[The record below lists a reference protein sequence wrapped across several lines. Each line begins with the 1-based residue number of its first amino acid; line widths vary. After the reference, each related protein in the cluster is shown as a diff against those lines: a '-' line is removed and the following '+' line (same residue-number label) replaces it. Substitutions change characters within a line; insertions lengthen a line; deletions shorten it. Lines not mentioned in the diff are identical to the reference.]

1 MKRVVTVFAV
11 LALAG
16 VAAAAIL
23 SESGTSR
30 SLGPVSTHVIARGD
44 LIVSVTEQG
53 TLESSNNTEIKCKVR
68 GDSNVIISVI
78 ESGTIVEP
86 GDELLRLET
95 LLIEEEI
102 NERTKF
108 AHLADSQVARSQAD
122 VARAKIAISEYLE
135 GRFVSEMATIQKNL
149 AIAKSSVLSAKNRLK
164 HARMMARSEYASEL
178 EVEEKEFAV
187 AQAELSMKLTQ
198 TRIDVLEKFTKKEEL
213 ATLNGALN
221 VAKATHE
228 ANVERAYADHERLNR
243 AKEELQYCVIKAAR
257 GGMVI
262 YPTGK
267 DWSDA
272 PEIEEGAT
280 VHKDQVLLLMPDLTK
295 MQVKV
300 GIHESIVERVTPGL
314 VAKVTLPTKTL
325 QAQVSSVAAVAKP
338 AGWWTGNV
346 VKYDTIVGL
355 PESEGLK
362 PGMSVEVEITIA
374 RHDDVL
380 TVPASAVVESS
391 KGRACWV
398 KTPAGAER
406 RALELGDYN
415 NMFIEVKSGLE
426 QGDEV
431 ILDPLAYVEQA
442 QSEAAASLEK
452 SDEQNQA
459 REDDTDDSKPESYTA
474 NHAN

>member
-1 MKRVVTVFAV
+1 MKRIVTVIAV

-23 SESGTSR
+23 SEGGTAGSR
-30 SLGPVSTHVIARGD
+30 GSLPTHKISRGE
-44 LIVSVTEQG
+44 LLVTVTEQG

-68 GDSNVIISVI
+68 GENNVIISVI
-78 ESGTIVEP
+78 ETGTIVEA

-135 GRFVSEMATIQKNL
+135 GRFVSELATLQKNL
-149 AIAKSSVLSAKNRLK
+149 AIAESNVLSAKNRLK

-187 AQAELSMKLTQ
+187 SQSELSMKLTQ
-198 TRIDVLEKFTKKEEL
+198 TRIDVLNDFTRKEEL

-243 AKEELQYCVIKAAR
+243 AKEELQYCTIKAAR

-280 VHKDQVLLLMPDLTK
+280 VHKDQVLLLMPDLSK

-300 GIHESIVERVTPGL
+300 GIHESIIDRIKPGL
-314 VAKVTLPTKTL
+314 SAKVTMPGRSLEGNI
-325 QAQVSSVAAVAKP
+325 SYVAAVTKP

-346 VKYDTIVGL
+346 VKYDTIVEL
-355 PESEGLK
+355 PTVEGLK
-362 PGMSVEVEITIA
+362 PGMSVEVEVIIA
-374 RHDDVL
+374 RHEDVL
-380 TVPASAVVESS
+380 LVPTAAVLETEKGHVCWVRQGDSTSRRPLKLGDSSDMFIAVES
-391 KGRACWV
+391 
-398 KTPAGAER
+398 
-406 RALELGDYN
+406 
-415 NMFIEVKSGLE
+415 GLTE
-426 QGDEV
+426 GDEV
-431 ILDPLAYVEQA
+431 VLDPLANIEEAQTEAAKSLDSGRRKTSTEDEPEADPA
-442 QSEAAASLEK
+442 QSV
-452 SDEQNQA
+452 
-459 REDDTDDSKPESYTA
+459 DD
-474 NHAN
+474 

>member
-1 MKRVVTVFAV
+1 MKRVVTVIAV

-23 SESGTSR
+23 SGRETSR
-30 SLGPVSTHVIARGD
+30 RLGPVSTHVIARGD
-44 LIVSVTEQG
+44 LLVSVTEQG

-68 GDSNVIISVI
+68 GANVIISVI
-78 ESGTIVEP
+78 ESGTIVEA

-108 AHLADSQVARSQAD
+108 AHLADSRVARSQAD
-122 VARAKIAISEYLE
+122 LARATIAISAYLE
-135 GRFVSEMATIQKNL
+135 GQFISQMATIQKNL

-164 HARMMARSEYASEL
+164 HARMMARSEYKSEL
-178 EVEEKEFAV
+178 EVEENEFAV
-187 AQAELSMKLTQ
+187 AQAERNMKLIQ

-213 ATLNGALN
+213 ITLNGALN

-228 ANVERAYADHERLNR
+228 ANLESAYADRERLNR
-243 AKEELQYCVIKAAR
+243 AKEELQYCVIKADR

-267 DWSDA
+267 DWSDS

-300 GIHESIVERVTPGL
+300 GIHESIIDRIRPGL
-314 VAKVTLPTKTL
+314 SAKVTMPGRSLEGDI
-325 QAQVSSVAAVAKP
+325 SYVAAVTKP

-346 VKYDTIVGL
+346 VKYDTIVEL
-355 PESEGLK
+355 PEVEGQK
-362 PGMSVEVEITIA
+362 PGMTVEVEVVMA
-374 RHDDVL
+374 RHKDVL
-380 TVPASAVVESS
+380 LVPTTAVLETA
-391 KGRACWV
+391 KGHVCWV
-398 KTPAGAER
+398 RQGDSTTR
-406 RALELGDYN
+406 RPLKLGDSSD
-415 NMFIEVKSGLE
+415 MFIQVEAGLAE
-426 QGDEV
+426 GDEV
-431 ILDPLAYVEQA
+431 ILDPLANVEEA
-442 QSEAAASLEK
+442 QTEAAKSLD
-452 SDEQNQA
+452 SGV
-459 REDDTDDSKPESYTA
+459 RRRSTDDEPKSVSPPPISD
-474 NHAN
+474 

>member
-1 MKRVVTVFAV
+1 MKRVVTVIAV
-11 LALAG
+11 LTLAG
-16 VAAAAIL
+16 VAAAAIF
-23 SESGTSR
+23 SDGGPSR
-30 SLGPVSTHVIARGD
+30 SLDAVSTHVISRGE
-44 LIVSVTEQG
+44 LLVTVTEQG

-68 GDSNVIISVI
+68 GDNVIISVI
-78 ESGTIVEP
+78 ESGTIVET

-122 VARAKIAISEYLE
+122 LARAKIAISAYLE
-135 GRFVSEMATIQKNL
+135 GRFVSELATIQKNL
-149 AIAKSSVLSAKNRLK
+149 AIAESSVLSAKNRLK

-187 AQAELSMKLTQ
+187 SQTELSMKLTQ

-267 DWSDA
+267 DWSNA

-280 VHKDQVLLLMPDLTK
+280 VHKDQILLLMPDLTK

-300 GIHESIVERVTPGL
+300 GIHESIIDRINPGL
-314 VAKVTLPTKTL
+314 SANVTMPGRSLKGDISYVASVT
-325 QAQVSSVAAVAKP
+325 KP

-346 VKYDTIVGL
+346 VKYDTIVEL
-355 PESEGLK
+355 PTTEGLK
-362 PGMSVEVEITIA
+362 PGMSVEVEVIITQ
-374 RHDDVL
+374 HKDVL
-380 TVPASAVVESS
+380 LIPTAAVLETANGHV
-391 KGRACWV
+391 CWV
-398 KTPAGAER
+398 KQGDGATR
-406 RALELGDYN
+406 RLLELGDSSD
-415 NMFIEVKSGLE
+415 MFIVVETGITE
-426 QGDEV
+426 GDEV
-431 ILDPLAYVEQA
+431 ILDPLANV
-442 QSEAAASLEK
+442 EAAQVEAANSLDRGDN
-452 SDEQNQA
+452 SQ
-459 REDDTDDSKPESYTA
+459 KPNSA
-474 NHAN
+474 DGLGQPNVD

>member
-1 MKRVVTVFAV
+1 MKRVVTVVAV

-23 SESGTSR
+23 SENGTSR
-30 SLGPVSTHVIARGD
+30 SLGPASTHVITRGD
-44 LIVSVTEQG
+44 LLVSVTEQG
-53 TLESSNNTEIKCKVR
+53 TLESSNNTEIKCRVR
-68 GDSNVIISVI
+68 GDNVIISVI
-78 ESGTIVEP
+78 ESGTIVES

-122 VARAKIAISEYLE
+122 LARSEIAISEYLE
-135 GRFVSEMATIQKNL
+135 GRFISDLATIQKDL
-149 AIAKSSVLSAKNRLK
+149 AIAESSVLSAKNRLK

-213 ATLNGALN
+213 ATLNGAFN

-228 ANVERAYADHERLNR
+228 ANVERAYADRERLNR

-262 YPTGK
+262 CPTGK
-267 DWSDA
+267 DWSNA

-280 VHKDQVLLLMPDLTK
+280 VHKDQILLLMPDLSK

-300 GIHESIVERVTPGL
+300 GIHESIVDRIKPGL
-314 VAKVTLPTKTL
+314 SATVTMPGRSLEGDI
-325 QAQVSSVAAVAKP
+325 SYVAAVTKP

-346 VKYDTIVGL
+346 VKYDTIVEL
-355 PESEGLK
+355 PEVDGLK
-362 PGMSVEVEITIA
+362 PGMTVQVEVVMA
-374 RHDDVL
+374 RHKDVL
-380 TVPASAVVESS
+380 LVPTTAVLETENGHVC
-391 KGRACWV
+391 GV
-398 KTPAGAER
+398 KQGNKTTR
-406 RALELGDYN
+406 RSLKLGDSSD
-415 NMFIEVKSGLE
+415 MFILVEAGLTEGEEV
-426 QGDEV
+426 V
-431 ILDPLAYVEQA
+431 LDPLANVEEA
-442 QSEAAASLEK
+442 QTEAAKSLD
-452 SDEQNQA
+452 SGG
-459 REDDTDDSKPESYTA
+459 RRRPTDDEPEPVSA
-474 NHAN
+474 PPVSD

>member
-1 MKRVVTVFAV
+1 MKRVVTVIAV

-23 SESGTSR
+23 SERRTSR
-30 SLGPVSTHVIARGD
+30 SVGPVSTHVITRGD
-44 LIVSVTEQG
+44 LVVSVTEQG

-68 GDSNVIISVI
+68 GDSVIISVI
-78 ESGTIVEP
+78 ESGTIVEA

-122 VARAKIAISEYLE
+122 VARATIAISEYLE
-135 GRFVSEMATIQKNL
+135 GRFISEMATIQKNL

-164 HARMMARSEYASEL
+164 HARMMARSEYANEL

-213 ATLNGALN
+213 ATLNGDLN

-228 ANVERAYADHERLNR
+228 ADVERAYADHERLNR

-257 GGMVI
+257 SGMVI

-272 PEIEEGAT
+272 PQIEEGAI
-280 VHKDQVLLLMPDLTK
+280 VHKDQILLLMPDLSK

-300 GIHESIVERVTPGL
+300 GIHESIIDRIKPGL
-314 VAKVTLPTKTL
+314 SAKVTMPGRSLEGDI
-325 QAQVSSVAAVAKP
+325 SSVAAVTKP

-346 VKYDTIVGL
+346 VKYDTIVDL
-355 PESEGLK
+355 PEVEGLK
-362 PGMSVEVEITIA
+362 PGMTVEVEVVMA
-374 RHDDVL
+374 RHKDVL
-380 TVPASAVVESS
+380 LVPTTAVLETL
-391 KGRACWV
+391 KGHVCWV
-398 KTPAGAER
+398 KQSGSVTR
-406 RALELGDYN
+406 RLLELGDSSD
-415 NMFIEVKSGLE
+415 MFIQVQAGLKD
-426 QGDEV
+426 GDEV
-431 ILDPLAYVEQA
+431 ILDPLANVEEA
-442 QSEAAASLEK
+442 QTEAAKSLE
-452 SDEQNQA
+452 SDSRKKLNNDES
-459 REDDTDDSKPESYTA
+459 ESDSPSPISD
-474 NHAN
+474 

>member
-1 MKRVVTVFAV
+1 MKRVVTVIVV

-23 SESGTSR
+23 SERGASR
-30 SLGPVSTHVIARGD
+30 SLGPVSTHVIARGE
-44 LIVSVTEQG
+44 LLVSVTEQG
-53 TLESSNNTEIKCKVR
+53 TLESSDNTEIKCKVR
-68 GDSNVIISVI
+68 GDNVIISVI
-78 ESGTIVEP
+78 ESGTVVEP

-108 AHLADSQVARSQAD
+108 AHLADSQVARSKAD
-122 VARAKIAISEYLE
+122 LARAKIAISEYLE
-135 GRFVSEMATIQKNL
+135 GRFVSGLAKIQKDL
-149 AIAKSSVLSAKNRLK
+149 AIDESSVLSAKNRLK

-187 AQAELSMKLTQ
+187 SQAELSMKLTQ

-267 DWSDA
+267 DWSNA

-280 VHKDQVLLLMPDLTK
+280 VHKDQILLLMPDLAK

-300 GIHESIVERVTPGL
+300 GIHESIIDRINPGL
-314 VAKVTLPTKTL
+314 SAKVTMPGRSLKGDISYV
-325 QAQVSSVAAVAKP
+325 ASVTKP

-346 VKYDTIVGL
+346 VKYDTIVEL
-355 PESEGLK
+355 PTAAGLK
-362 PGMSVEVEITIA
+362 PGMSVEVEVIIA
-374 RHDDVL
+374 RHEDVL
-380 TVPASAVVESS
+380 LIPTAAVLETANGHV
-391 KGRACWV
+391 CWV
-398 KTPAGAER
+398 KQGDGATR
-406 RALELGDYN
+406 RLLELGDSSD
-415 NMFIEVKSGLE
+415 MFIVVETGITE
-426 QGDEV
+426 GDEV
-431 ILDPLAYVEQA
+431 ILDPLANV
-442 QSEAAASLEK
+442 EAAQVEAANSLDRGDN
-452 SDEQNQA
+452 SQ
-459 REDDTDDSKPESYTA
+459 KPNSA
-474 NHAN
+474 DGLGQPNGD

>member
-1 MKRVVTVFAV
+1 MKRVVTVIAV

-23 SESGTSR
+23 SETGTSR

-78 ESGTIVEP
+78 ESGTIVES

-135 GRFVSEMATIQKNL
+135 GQFVSEMATFQKNL

-187 AQAELSMKLTQ
+187 AQAELRMKLTQ

-213 ATLNGALN
+213 ATLSGAFN

-267 DWSDA
+267 DWSNA

-280 VHKDQVLLLMPDLTK
+280 VHKDQILLLMPDLSK

-300 GIHESIVERVTPGL
+300 GIHESMIDRIKPGL
-314 VAKVTLPTKTL
+314 SAKVTMPGKSLEGDI
-325 QAQVSSVAAVAKP
+325 SYVAAVTKP

-346 VKYDTIVGL
+346 VKYDTIVEL
-355 PESEGLK
+355 PEVEGLK
-362 PGMSVEVEITIA
+362 PGMTVEVEVVMA
-374 RHDDVL
+374 RHKDVL
-380 TVPASAVVESS
+380 LVPTTAVLETAKEHV
-391 KGRACWV
+391 CWV
-398 KTPAGAER
+398 KQGDITTR
-406 RALELGDYN
+406 RPLKLGDSSD
-415 NMFIEVKSGLE
+415 MFILVESGLAE
-426 QGDEV
+426 GDEV
-431 ILDPLAYVEQA
+431 ILDPLANVEEAQA
-442 QSEAAASLEK
+442 EAAKLLDSGVRRRPND
-452 SDEQNQA
+452 DEP
-459 REDDTDDSKPESYTA
+459 EPVSTPPDTD
-474 NHAN
+474 

>member
-1 MKRVVTVFAV
+1 MKRVVTVIAV

-23 SESGTSR
+23 SERGTSR
-30 SLGPVSTHVIARGD
+30 GFGPDSTHVIARGD
-44 LIVSVTEQG
+44 LLVSVTEQG

-78 ESGTIVEP
+78 ESGTIVEA

-122 VARAKIAISEYLE
+122 VAQATIAISEYLE
-135 GRFVSEMATIQKNL
+135 GRFISEMATIQKNL
-149 AIAKSSVLSAKNRLK
+149 VIDKSSVLSAKNRLK

-187 AQAELSMKLTQ
+187 AQAELSMEFTQ
-198 TRIDVLEKFTKKEEL
+198 TKIDILEKFTKKEEL

-221 VAKATHE
+221 VARAKHE
-228 ANVERAYADHERLNR
+228 ANTERAYADHERLNR

-267 DWSDA
+267 DWSNA

-280 VHKDQVLLLMPDLTK
+280 VHKNQILLLMPDLSK

-300 GIHESIVERVTPGL
+300 GIHESIIDRIQPGLSARVTMPGR
-314 VAKVTLPTKTL
+314 
-325 QAQVSSVAAVAKP
+325 SIEGDISYVAAVTKP

-346 VKYDTIVGL
+346 VKYDTIVEL
-355 PESEGLK
+355 PEVEGLK
-362 PGMSVEVEITIA
+362 PGMTVEVEVVMA
-374 RHDDVL
+374 RHKDVL
-380 TVPASAVVESS
+380 LVPTTAVLETA
-391 KGRACWV
+391 KGYVCWV
-398 KTPAGAER
+398 KQGDKTIRQP
-406 RALELGDYN
+406 LKLGDSSD
-415 NMFIEVKSGLE
+415 MFIQVEAGLTE
-426 QGDEV
+426 GDEV
-431 ILDPLAYVEQA
+431 VLDPLANVEEA
-442 QSEAAASLEK
+442 QTEAAK
-452 SDEQNQA
+452 SVSSGGLRRPDGDES
-459 REDDTDDSKPESYTA
+459 EFDPTPPDSD
-474 NHAN
+474 

>member
-1 MKRVVTVFAV
+1 MKRIVTVIAV

-23 SESGTSR
+23 SERGTSR
-30 SLGPVSTHVIARGD
+30 GFGPNSTHVIARGD
-44 LIVSVTEQG
+44 LLVSVTEQG

-78 ESGTIVEP
+78 ESGTIVEA

-122 VARAKIAISEYLE
+122 VARATIAISEYLE
-135 GRFVSEMATIQKNL
+135 GRFISEMATIQKNL
-149 AIAKSSVLSAKNRLK
+149 AIGKSSVLSAKNRLK
-164 HARMMARSEYASEL
+164 HARMMARSEYASAL

-187 AQAELSMKLTQ
+187 AQAELSMELTQ
-198 TRIDVLEKFTKKEEL
+198 TRIDILEKFTKKEEL

-221 VAKATHE
+221 VARATHE
-228 ANVERAYADHERLNR
+228 ANMERAYADHERLNR

-267 DWSDA
+267 DWSNA

-280 VHKDQVLLLMPDLTK
+280 VHKNQILLLMPDLSK

-300 GIHESIVERVTPGL
+300 GIHESIIDRIQPGL
-314 VAKVTLPTKTL
+314 SAKVTMPGR
-325 QAQVSSVAAVAKP
+325 SIEGNISYVAAVTMP

-346 VKYDTIVGL
+346 VKYDTIVDM
-355 PESEGLK
+355 PEVEGLK
-362 PGMSVEVEITIA
+362 PGMTVEVEVVMA
-374 RHDDVL
+374 RHKDVL
-380 TVPASAVVESS
+380 LVPTTAVLETA
-391 KGRACWV
+391 KGYVCWV
-398 KTPAGAER
+398 KQGEKTTRQP
-406 RALELGDYN
+406 LKLGDSSD
-415 NMFIEVKSGLE
+415 MFILVEDGLTE
-426 QGDEV
+426 GDEV
-431 ILDPLAYVEQA
+431 VLDPLANVEEA
-442 QSEAAASLEK
+442 QTEAAK
-452 SDEQNQA
+452 SVSSGGLRRPDGDEPEFDPA
-459 REDDTDDSKPESYTA
+459 PPDSD
-474 NHAN
+474 